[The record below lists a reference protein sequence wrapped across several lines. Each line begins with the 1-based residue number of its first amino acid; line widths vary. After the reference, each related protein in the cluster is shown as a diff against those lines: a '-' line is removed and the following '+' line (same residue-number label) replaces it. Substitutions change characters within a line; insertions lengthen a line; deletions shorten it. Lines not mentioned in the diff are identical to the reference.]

1 MRNLDGFRVAALA
14 TDGFEES
21 ELLEPM
27 KALTD
32 SGARVFVISPKKG
45 EIQAAIHDSD
55 KGAKI
60 KVDRALNDANAEDY
74 DAVLIPGGTVNADR
88 MRAEPGV
95 QAFLQAMQQSKKPIA
110 VICHGPWELVSAGL
124 VKGRTLTSFHSLK
137 DDIINAGGNW
147 VDQETVVDGNW
158 LSSRSPEDLPAF
170 NKAMNT
176 LFAESR
182 R

>member
-1 MRNLDGFRVAALA
+1 
-14 TDGFEES
+14 
-21 ELLEPM
+21 
-27 KALTD
+27 
-32 SGARVFVISPKKG
+32 
-45 EIQAAIHDSD
+45 
-55 KGAKI
+55 
-60 KVDRALNDANAEDY
+60 
-74 DAVLIPGGTVNADR
+74 